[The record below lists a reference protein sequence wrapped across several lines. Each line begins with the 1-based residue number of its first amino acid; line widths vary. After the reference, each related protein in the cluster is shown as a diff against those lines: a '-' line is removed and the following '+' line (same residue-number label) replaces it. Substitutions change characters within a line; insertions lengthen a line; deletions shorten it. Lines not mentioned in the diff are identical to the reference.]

1 MAGKNYL
8 NELKAGLLSVAN
20 PNKESDGSLFAN
32 LKLPKKPKNLMRS
45 EVTQDE
51 GVSPADFDE
60 KGVMGLFKMSIREI
74 NPKKIS
80 LPYQSAFL
88 VKMLKVQEI
97 GIFVTYT
104 TGVEPVIVKYCF
116 KTGTE
121 LMGKDWAI
129 KDYTK
134 LLVSPDEKFLLI
146 CKEYSLHIM
155 DLATLEVTSSW
166 EFADQIL
173 KASIS
178 CSSRSIHVFTSRNSL
193 YCLCLKT
200 HQLTEIAKFEDYTM
214 KSLLRNYCMLYR
226 NNTLYQYNLIS
237 RSFSNS
243 IEISENIESIS
254 IHSNFKNTI
263 CLIYDPVQNTSTIHS
278 LHSLDVLNHYHIDER
293 ISKVVF
299 ARNDQTAIVLYET
312 GKLAFFSVRMYD
324 KPAAFRPYIKIF
336 RKFFHFNQLTNEFYS
351 NDELFD
357 TYRWKYL
364 ENKVTALLK
373 QPISTLRPVHDK
385 IYELVENQMRIIDS
399 HTQEQESTIPLIDA
413 TRFEYKRNSYES
425 YILLYHGT
433 HGISIRDPKTLT
445 QRCYFSTKG
454 DISDAILL
462 PGTQTLAC
470 VEGSTLRFY
479 NSVSGT
485 LEHIITSA
493 HILDISYMITSNS
506 GILITCSHDKT
517 VRLWDYK
524 DSVPSCINKL
534 VYEDLEF
541 TCLGLDRSGEYFLAG
556 SVQGKVVLWNLY
568 SKLVA
573 KVFEFRSEI
582 VKISIS
588 RNGRYFFIGERSG
601 FINIGYLP
609 TLTLITAIEM
619 DMELNHFFLD
629 DEEKFIY
636 TFSDDASKRYKNPL
650 NANSATIYGPVD
662 GKSRYYSVLYD
673 LCIQGRD
680 MPHDPEFD
688 KLLFSPGGINS
699 LHIYTYFG
707 MAKHLKK
714 CLRES
719 MLIIPDR
726 NGLTPI
732 DMCLQIKDTELLGIF
747 LNGLIRQIPKNK
759 HLANVLEN
767 CIIQINKTG
776 HPILDDLY
784 RVMFRTCLDN
794 GIPRFCDDSLN
805 LPIRVY
811 SKSKSI
817 RLEDFSSTNSFETK
831 KQMICFKETLIPLNY
846 NFGSQE
852 SIEFLRSIYE
862 CSNEEIFRTPLI
874 QEYLKFKWI
883 TARNFMAM
891 QGFIYTVY
899 VISILKHL
907 LYKDDDFDV
916 WFIFIMNCIII
927 TFELFQMVTNKWEY
941 LQDAWNY
948 LDMVRNI
955 LCTLYIY
962 DISFNHSYY
971 KYSILE
977 LLILVSMVRGI
988 AYFRLFA
995 DTRYLINLLSEVVK
1009 DIRAFMA
1016 LLVYAIFTNLVLVYI
1031 FSLKTADPDFGWGKG
1046 LMKTYNMLFGDMEQP
1061 QDFVQ
1066 WVTLTMNM
1074 LIIPI
1079 IILNLLISILGDTYD
1094 RVQNGSTI
1102 ADMKEILEMIIEVEQ
1117 LFFWRKDLK
1126 GKAYFQ
1132 ICMEKE
1138 MLEINENAW
1147 EGRIRQ
1153 MDKKMNLMK
1162 HTLNSIQSMLKQ
1174 KQAAQSQLMARLS
1187 DKVLSQEAMF
1197 KLLTESGSVGDNPQL
1212 VEDYRDKLIRRVSNF
1227 RISQPSLTPSE
1238 AKSEISDESGLN
1250 TQRTNS

>member
-1 MAGKNYL
+1 MADKNYL
-8 NELKAGLLSVAN
+8 KELKVGLLSIAKPDN
-20 PNKESDGSLFAN
+20 ESDGSILAN
-32 LKLPKKPKNLMRS
+32 FKLPNKPTVSQLRS

-51 GVSPADFDE
+51 VVSPVDFDE
-60 KGVMGLFKMSIREI
+60 KGDMRLFKMSIREI

-88 VKMLKVQEI
+88 VKLLKVQEI

-104 TGVEPVIVKYCF
+104 TGVEPIIVKYCF
-116 KTGTE
+116 KTERE
-121 LMGKDWAI
+121 LLGKGLAI
-129 KDYTK
+129 RDYTK
-134 LLVSPDEKFLLI
+134 MLVSPDENFLLI

-155 DLATLEVTSSW
+155 DLATLEVKSSW
-166 EFADQIL
+166 EFDDQIL

-178 CSSRSIHVFTSRNSL
+178 CSSKSIHFFTSRNSL
-193 YCLCLKT
+193 HCLCMKT
-200 HQLTEIAKFEDYTM
+200 HQLTEIAQFEGYTM

-237 RSFSNS
+237 RSFTNS
-243 IEISENIESIS
+243 IEIAENIESIS
-254 IHSNFKNTI
+254 IHSNFKNTL
-263 CLIYDPVQNTSTIHS
+263 CMIYDHVQNTSTIHS
-278 LHSLDVLNHYHIDER
+278 LLTLDVMNHYHIDER

-324 KPAAFRPYIKIF
+324 KPAAYKPYIKIF
-336 RKFFHFNQLTNEFYS
+336 RKCFHFNQLTNEFYS

-357 TYRWKYL
+357 TYKWKYL
-364 ENKVTALLK
+364 ENKVTALVK
-373 QPISTLRPVHDK
+373 HPNSILRPVHDK
-385 IYELVENQMRIIDS
+385 IYELVENQLRILDS
-399 HTQEQESTIPLIDA
+399 RTQELESTIPVLDA

-433 HGISIRDPKTLT
+433 HGISIRDPRTLT

-454 DISDAILL
+454 EISDAILL

-470 VEGSTLRFY
+470 VEGSSLRFY
-479 NSVSGT
+479 NSVTGT

-493 HILDISYMITSNS
+493 HILDISYIITSNS
-506 GILITCSHDKT
+506 GILITSSRDKT
-517 VRLWDYK
+517 VRLWAYS
-524 DSVPSCINKL
+524 DSAPVCINKL

-541 TCLGLDRSGEYFLAG
+541 TCLGLDRSEEYFLAG

-573 KVFEFRSEI
+573 KVFDFSSEI

-588 RNGRYFFIGERSG
+588 KNGHYFFIGQRSG
-601 FINIGYLP
+601 CVTIGYLP
-609 TLTLITAIEM
+609 TLALITVIET
-619 DMELNHFFLD
+619 DMELNRFFLD

-650 NANSATIYGPVD
+650 TANSVTIYGAVD
-662 GKSRYYSVLYD
+662 GKPRYYSVLYD

-688 KLLFSPGGINS
+688 KLVFSPGGINS

-714 CLRES
+714 CLREN
-719 MLIIPDR
+719 IIVIPDR

-747 LNGLIRQIPKNK
+747 LNALIRQIPKNK

-767 CIIQINKTG
+767 CIIQINQTG
-776 HPILDDLY
+776 HPILDELY
-784 RVMFRTCLDN
+784 RVLFRTCLDN
-794 GIPRFCDDSLN
+794 GVPRFCDDSLN

-817 RLEDFSSTNSFETK
+817 RLDDFSSPNSFETK

-846 NFGSQE
+846 NFGSAE
-852 SIEFLRSIYE
+852 SIEFLRSINE

-883 TARNFMAM
+883 TARNFIAM
-891 QGFIYTVY
+891 QAIIYTIY
-899 VISILKHL
+899 VISVLKHL
-907 LYKDDDFDV
+907 FYENYYFDV

-927 TFELFQMVTNKWEY
+927 IFELFQMLTNKWEY
-941 LQDAWNY
+941 WQDSWNY
-948 LDMVRNI
+948 IDMVRNI
-955 LCTLYIY
+955 ICTVYIY
-962 DISFNHSYY
+962 DISLNNSEN

-977 LLILVSMVRGI
+977 LLSLVSLLRGI

-995 DTRYLINLLSEVVK
+995 ETRYLINLLFEVVK

-1016 LLVYAIFTNLVLVYI
+1016 LLIYAIFTNLVLVYI
-1031 FSLKTADPDFGWGKG
+1031 FTVKAGNQFEWGEG
-1046 LMKTYNMLFGDMEQP
+1046 LINTYKLLFGDMEKP
-1061 QDFVQ
+1061 GDIVQ
-1066 WVTLTMNM
+1066 WVILTSNM
-1074 LIIPI
+1074 LFLPI

-1117 LFFWRKDLK
+1117 LHFWRKGLK

-1132 ICMEKE
+1132 MCIEKE
-1138 MLEINENAW
+1138 MLESNENAW

-1162 HTLNSIQSMLKQ
+1162 HTLSSIQDTLKQ
-1174 KQAAQSQLMARLS
+1174 KQAIQSQLMAQLS
-1187 DKVLSQEAMF
+1187 EKVLTQEAMF
-1197 KLLTESGSVGDNPQL
+1197 KLVTEYGSVEDYPQQ
-1212 VEDYRDKLIRRVSNF
+1212 VEDYRAKLIRKVDNF
-1227 RISQPSLTPSE
+1227 RISRQALSPSE

-1250 TQRTNS
+1250 TKRNYS